1 MNFNFVSWFGIIP
14 ITIILMGFI
23 TKEDLNDHTEK
34 ICFGL
39 LLSLVIYLILYFLL
53 IYVNFNKWVSLTIA
67 LVLWVISFFMKRKIY
82 G

>member
-1 MNFNFVSWFGIIP
+1 MNFNFVSWFGLIP

-53 IYVNFNKWVSLTIA
+53 IYVNFNKWLSLTIA
-67 LVLWVISFFMKRKIY
+67 MVLWIISFFMKRNIY